1 MREPTDD
8 EALWRELAVR
18 LALGPSD
25 NEAEA
30 PYLTVLAGT
39 LPALPFPLALPAGTR
54 IIGTVTT
61 LPHSAAPNHPAF
73 NEHTTIYADAPG
85 QPWPISE
92 AFARQMAQA
101 GWEQNDGPHQQGG
114 FLTIDV
120 FRSVHRSFRQ
130 DTYGS
135 LILTV
140 VAVGGELN
148 HLTLH
153 INHDLPLPQESQRLI
168 GRRLIAVVLPPL
180 LPPEGVMLEL
190 RSSMGGFRQ
199 ASVEADIT
207 TDLAPAA
214 LHAHYGAQ
222 LQAASWTRTAEGGDD
237 GAEWSFWHFTDSQGQ
252 TWHAVFSVVRYPPP
266 AGRLALRLHAERA
279 SSDAGE

>member
-92 AFARQMAQA
+92 AFTRQMAQA
-101 GWEQNDGPHQQGG
+101 GWEQHDGPHQQGG
-114 FLTIDV
+114 FLAAATP
-120 FRSVHRSFRQ
+120 HMAARSFRHS
-130 DTYGS
+130 THGS
-135 LILTV
+135 LNIAI
-140 VAVGGELN
+140 VAVGADHN
-148 HLTLH
+148 HIMLH
-153 INHDLPLPQESQRLI
+153 MNHDVRREQDH
-168 GRRLIAVVLPPL
+168 RRLLGQRFIAAVLPPL
-180 LPPEGVMLEL
+180 LSPAGADVQLGNG
-190 RSSMGGFRQ
+190 MGSGDRGYT
-199 ASVEADIT
+199 EADIT

-214 LHAHYGAQ
+214 LHAHYGAE

-252 TWHAVFSVVRYPPP
+252 TWHAVFSAVRYPPP